1 MLQHS
6 FITQAVKST
15 FELILSLGSKSLTI
29 LIKRSSELNTFRSKG
44 CDPVVMLG
52 KKEAANARTLVL
64 MELMSSQIGAEV
76 EGNVRF

>member
-1 MLQHS
+1 M
-6 FITQAVKST
+6 
-15 FELILSLGSKSLTI
+15 
-29 LIKRSSELNTFRSKG
+29 FRSKG

-64 MELMSSQIGAEV
+64 MELMSCQIGAEV